1 MILLIKPKKWYF
13 NRFNIFQE
21 KICVFWKDVPL
32 IHISCPF
39 DGSGP
44 CPVKLCKEQVGVA
57 RNLPGSRG
65 KHLVCIQHK
74 IYSSL
79 WSVHMENLYCHC
91 NTKNTN
97 TSHTNTQHTLTQ
109 YLLLL
114 LKVYPWRISSA
125 TTINPVSCWI
135 SHHLTPNVEDLI
147 LVDLAFFH

>member
-65 KHLVCIQHK
+65 KHVVCIQHK

-91 NTKNTN
+91 NTKNTQIKIHHTQIQIHHTQLHN
-97 TSHTNTQHTLTQ
+97 TRLHS
-109 YLLLL
+109 
-114 LKVYPWRISSA
+114 ISSSSVKCTLGESLPPPQSILFPA
-125 TTINPVSCWI
+125 GFHTIW
-135 SHHLTPNVEDLI
+135 LQM
-147 LVDLAFFH
+147 